1 MNVVN
6 RKRGTWYGDK
16 RRRDNRGKV
25 AAMVGS
31 YTFDD
36 NDDGGGDSSY
46 KRSAPSIGAPQ
57 HKRLGNEHTSYNPQY
72 HHYHNSQ
79 QQQNAII
86 SSIRSTFTNLKH
98 QLQTNIM
105 PPNNQSIATFLSGT
119 IAFYTTALSTQYIQY
134 KVLKVSTGTRP
145 TIIPTTLGLITVAL
159 GSWISHLAGL
169 GTTAAYSTIQQSW
182 NNNRL
187 NGIIQSFPEI
197 SNRAIRSVDEMVRPM
212 KISVNDLSRG
222 ERRERKDAWMHAARM

>member
-1 MNVVN
+1 M
-6 RKRGTWYGDK
+6 
-16 RRRDNRGKV
+16 
-25 AAMVGS
+25 GS
-31 YTFDD
+31 YSDDDDD
-36 NDDGGGDSSY
+36 NGGGGSSIPNHI
-46 KRSAPSIGAPQ
+46 KSSHRIGAPSTLYSN
-57 HKRLGNEHTSYNPQY
+57 RLGNEHTYNPQY

-79 QQQNAII
+79 QQQNPII
-86 SSIRSTFTNLKH
+86 SSIQSTFTNLKH

-145 TIIPTTLGLITVAL
+145 AIIPTTLGIITVAI
-159 GSWISHLAGL
+159 GSWMSHLAGL
-169 GTTAAYSTIQQSW
+169 GTTAAYSTIQHSW

-187 NGIIQSFPEI
+187 NGIIQSFPDI
-197 SNRAIRSVDEMVRPM
+197 TNRAVRSVDEMIRPM
-212 KISVNDLSRG
+212 KIFVNDLSRG

>member
-1 MNVVN
+1 M
-6 RKRGTWYGDK
+6 GSYSFD
-16 RRRDNRGKV
+16 DDDDSS
-25 AAMVGS
+25 VGS
-31 YTFDD
+31 SIP
-36 NDDGGGDSSY
+36 NHSSQY
-46 KRSAPSIGAPQ
+46 KQGAPSQ
-57 HKRLGNEHTSYNPQY
+57 YSKRLGNEHTYNSQY
-72 HHYHNSQ
+72 HHYHNPQ
-79 QQQNAII
+79 QQQNPII
-86 SSIRSTFTNLKH
+86 SSIQSTFTNLKY

-145 TIIPTTLGLITVAL
+145 TIIPTTLGIITVAI
-159 GSWISHLAGL
+159 GSFVGHLAGI

-197 SNRAIRSVDEMVRPM
+197 SNKAIQSVDEMIRPM
-212 KISVNDLSRG
+212 KIFVNDLNRG